1 MAVVYAGGA
10 GLLDGLRAK
19 LVRNFS
25 CDLAELDGDTE
36 GLRVEYIKKNPRY
49 RYGIYAFAI

>member
-10 GLLDGLRAK
+10 GLLDALRAK

-25 CDLAELDGDTE
+25 CDLAELDGDME
-36 GLRVEYIKKNPRY
+36 GLRVEYIKRNPLC
-49 RYGIYAFAI
+49 RYGI